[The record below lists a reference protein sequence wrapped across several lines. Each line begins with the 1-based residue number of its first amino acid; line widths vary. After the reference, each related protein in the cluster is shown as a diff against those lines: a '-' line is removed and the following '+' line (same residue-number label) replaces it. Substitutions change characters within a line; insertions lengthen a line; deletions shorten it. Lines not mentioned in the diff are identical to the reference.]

1 MADPDRC
8 PICGAARPADAPEG
22 LCPRCLMRNALGG
35 DAGEPSGEV
44 TAAAYREFFVGTE
57 WADYLDA
64 IADIAGR
71 AERTEILVATDDDRI
86 IGSATLE
93 LDGRTSPEDGPLEP
107 HQAHIRMLGIHPDAR
122 GRGAA
127 KALMAACEA
136 RARVAGRTVLTLNT
150 SERMA
155 AAKAMYERLGYGR
168 RDDEVMPDGFVL
180 LSYGKQL

>member
-1 MADPDRC
+1 MPRWSTTLTVLWPRSFLRDSLVVMTILVRT
-8 PICGAARPADAPEG
+8 ARPEEYAT
-22 LCPRCLMRNALGG
+22 
-35 DAGEPSGEV
+35 AGQI
-44 TAAAYREFFVGTE
+44 TAAAYREFLEGTG

-71 AERTEILVATDDDRI
+71 AERTQILVATDDDRI

-107 HQAHIRMLGIHPDAR
+107 DQAHIRMLGIHPDAR

-136 RARVAGRTVLTLNT
+136 RARAAQRTVLTLNT
-150 SERMA
+150 TERMA
-155 AAKAMYERLGYGR
+155 AAKAMYERLGYTR
-168 RDDEVMPDGFVL
+168 QADQVMPDGFVL
-180 LSYGKQL
+180 LSYEKQL